1 VIGGHLDSFWLS
13 DSEAVVDLDLSSE
26 QEMLR
31 EMVRGVCTSYA
42 SLETLRALEDDPV
55 GFSPELWK
63 QMAELDLVGLMI
75 PAEHGG
81 SGMSAME
88 GAVVYM
94 ELGRALASTPHFVS
108 AVMGAGVLLRAG
120 SEEQQRE
127 WIPRIATGEAILT
140 TAWLEP
146 GGGFGPRSV
155 QATATPDGDG
165 FRLDGVKW
173 HVPFASA
180 ATALVVLARTGAAD
194 ADIDLFLV
202 EPAAVAMT
210 QQLTIGSDT
219 QYELVLDG
227 LHVPAS
233 ARIGGTESGW
243 ATWQAT
249 LLDGL
254 VMLAAQ
260 AVGGARYAL
269 DITVQYAKDREQ
281 FDKPLGA
288 FQAIAHYLADAATT
302 VDGAETL
309 VFEAAWARAE
319 GRPIDQLAPMA
330 KLFACKT
337 FRDVTATAQQ
347 IFGGVG
353 FTLEYDIQLYFR
365 RAKQQQISWLADRE
379 LEEMIAATVLD

>member
-1 VIGGHLDSFWLS
+1 
-13 DSEAVVDLDLSSE
+13 VDLDLSAE

-31 EMVRGVCTSYA
+31 EMVRGVCSTYA
-42 SLETLRALEDDPV
+42 SLESLRALEDDPT

-63 QMAELDLVGLMI
+63 QMAELDLIGLMI
-75 PAEHGG
+75 PSEYGG
-81 SGMSAME
+81 SDMTALE

-94 ELGRALASTPHFVS
+94 ELGRALATTPHFVS

-120 SEEQQRE
+120 TEDQKRE
-127 WIPRIATGEAILT
+127 WIPRIVSGDAIVT

-155 QATATPDGDG
+155 QAKATADGDG

-180 ATALVVLARTGAAD
+180 STAVLVLARTGDGD

-202 EPAAVAMT
+202 DTSGLPMT
-210 QQLTIGSDT
+210 QQLTIGSDA

-227 LHVPAS
+227 VRVPAA
-233 ARIGGTESGW
+233 ARIGGAGSGW
-243 ATWQAT
+243 ATWHAT
-249 LLDGL
+249 LLDGI

-319 GRPIDQLAPMA
+319 GRGIEQLAPMA

-337 FRDVTATAQQ
+337 YRDVTATAQQ

-353 FTLEYDIQLYFR
+353 FTVEYDVQLYFR
-365 RAKQQQISWLADRE
+365 RAKQLQVSWLADRE
-379 LEEMIAATVLD
+379 LEELIAATVLD